1 MLIEDMEENVKFV
14 EEMEAMHYSYDGR
27 YDEDDEEQKQ
37 EDGNDEYFYDL
48 FFTRLA
54 SKQ

>member
-1 MLIEDMEENVKFV
+1 MLIEEMEENVKFV

-27 YDEDDEEQKQ
+27 YDEDEEDQKDENE
-37 EDGNDEYFYDL
+37 EYFYEM